1 MPEEKSHLYNCTI
14 TTGTAKMPKMKQIS
28 EKELIF
34 MITKGFLR
42 WKVTMLTE

>member
-14 TTGTAKMPKMKQIS
+14 TAKMPKMKQIS